1 MQVPLLNPRAQHQS
15 LRHELL
21 LAVQEVLDSND
32 LLLGPNVRAFEAEF
46 AAHCRTR
53 FAVAVGSG
61 TDALSLA
68 LRACGIRPGDEVI
81 TVAHTAFATI
91 EAIARIGAVPVF
103 VDVEPATYTLDPAR
117 IKPAISAR
125 TRAIVPV
132 HLYGQMADMDAIV
145 EIAQGQGLV
154 VVADACQAHGAA
166 YWGRHAGSIGDAAAF
181 SFGSTA
187 NLSACGDGGAVTT
200 NSRAIADAVRLLRNH
215 GSVDGQQHQEIGFS
229 SRLDELQAA
238 ILRVKL
244 RHLDRWN
251 ERRRVHAAAYNA
263 LLEGLDLE
271 LPFVREGAQHVFNA
285 YVIQTPDGQRDHI
298 RDGLADRGV
307 ATGAPYTLPAHR
319 QPAVQGMGRVAGDLS
334 VTRELARRLLS
345 LPVYPELEPQERAYV
360 AACVQACLVH
370 EAQVQLQV
378 PV

>member
-15 LRHELL
+15 IQHEILP
-21 LAVQEVLDSND
+21 AVQEVLNSNE
-32 LLLGPNVRAFEAEF
+32 LLLGPNVRALEAEF
-46 AAHCRTR
+46 ATYCRTR

-68 LRACGIRPGDEVI
+68 LRACGIGPGDEVI
-81 TVAHTAFATI
+81 TVAHTDFATI

-132 HLYGQMADMDAIV
+132 HLYGQTAEMDAIM
-145 EIAQGQGLV
+145 EIAQSQGLV
-154 VVADACQAHGAA
+154 VVADACQAHGAE

-187 NLSACGDGGAVTT
+187 NLSACGDGGVVTT

-215 GSVDGQQHQEIGFS
+215 GSADGQHQELGCS

-244 RHLDRWN
+244 RHLDDWN
-251 ERRRVHAAAYNA
+251 ERRRAHAAAYNA
-263 LLEGLDLE
+263 LLERLDLE
-271 LPFVREGAQHVFNA
+271 LPFVREGVKHVYNA
-285 YVIQTPDGQRDHI
+285 YIVQTPDGQRDHI
-298 RDGLADRGV
+298 REGLADRGV
-307 ATGAPYTLPAHR
+307 DTGAPGALPAHR
-319 QPAVQGMGRVAGDLS
+319 QPAVQGLGRVAGELA
-334 VTRELARRLLS
+334 VTRALARRILS
-345 LPVYPELEPQERAYV
+345 LPIYPELEPQERAYV